1 MENKA
6 WKGVKMVAGGDGTT
20 DGALGR
26 PPDVRVR
33 KAVRRVVE
41 DVLRSGVCGAWRAG
55 DIGRRGSEGDRVDR
69 LSTVDYVRDETE
81 GET

>member
-1 MENKA
+1 MEKMA
-6 WKGVKMVAGGDGTT
+6 WKGVKMAAGGDGTI

-26 PPDVRVR
+26 RDVRVR

-41 DVLRSGVCGAWRAG
+41 DGLRSGVCGALRAG

-69 LSTVDYVRDETE
+69 LSTADYVRDETE
-81 GET
+81 GEA